1 MSSLTTTLDW
11 AIKHRPCSMDDVILP
26 KKIENRLRAFSKNSG
41 GLSVLLHGSPGCGKT
56 TVAKLINPENT
67 YFINCTI
74 NNSIDQIRLLER
86 TCSSLT
92 LSGQRRLILLDEA
105 DYLSKDAQAA
115 LRGLTEQFANA
126 NDFVMTANYP
136 ERLIDAI
143 RSRFLSVNFE
153 FMDSDEMRGRIVT
166 FLGDVAVKEKYERP
180 SNAALKTIIRRSFPD
195 IRNML
200 KALQFELLESEELN
214 DIDI

>member
-1 MSSLTTTLDW
+1 MSSLTTTSDW
-11 AIKHRPCSMDDVILP
+11 AIKYRPASIGDVILP
-26 KKIENRLRAFSKNSG
+26 KQIEKRLRAFSKNSG
-41 GLSVLLHGSPGCGKT
+41 GFSVLFHGSPGCGKT

-74 NNSIDQIRLLER
+74 NNSIEDIRQLQR

-92 LSGQRRLILLDEA
+92 LTGQRRLVLLDEA

-115 LRGLTEQFANA
+115 LRGLTEEFAAA

-136 ERLIDAI
+136 DRLLDAI
-143 RSRFLSVNFE
+143 RSRFFPVNFE
-153 FMDSDEMRGRIVT
+153 FMDSEEMRGRIVT
-166 FLGDVAVKEKYERP
+166 FLGDIATKEGFERP
-180 SNAALKTIIRRSFPD
+180 SSAVLKTIIKRSFPD

-200 KALQFELLESEELN
+200 KALQFELLESEETNDLN
-214 DIDI
+214 

>member
-11 AIKHRPCSMDDVILP
+11 AIKYRPTSIDVVILP
-26 KKIENRLRAFSKNSG
+26 KQIEKRLRAFSRNSG
-41 GLSVLLHGSPGCGKT
+41 GLSVLFHGSPGCGKT

-74 NNSIDQIRLLER
+74 NNSIEQIRQLER

-92 LSGQRRLILLDEA
+92 LTGERRLVLLDEA

-115 LRGLTEQFANA
+115 LRGLTEEFAVA

-143 RSRFLSVNFE
+143 RSRFLSINFE
-153 FMDSDEMRGRIVT
+153 FMDSEEMRERLIV
-166 FLGDVAVKEKYERP
+166 FLGDVAIKEGFQRP
-180 SNAALKTIIRRSFPD
+180 SNAILKTIIKRSFPD

-200 KALQFELLESEELN
+200 KALQFELLESEEAN
-214 DIDI
+214 DFD

>member
-1 MSSLTTTLDW
+1 MNSITTTLDW
-11 AIKHRPCSMDDVILP
+11 AIKHRPSSMNDVILP
-26 KKIENRLRAFSKNSG
+26 KQIENRLRAFSKNSG
-41 GLSVLLHGSPGCGKT
+41 GFSVLFHGSPGCGKT

-74 NNSIDQIRLLER
+74 NNSIDQIRQLER

-92 LSGQRRLILLDEA
+92 LNGERRLILLDEA

-115 LRGLTEQFANA
+115 LRGLTEQFAIA

-136 ERLIDAI
+136 DRLIDAI
-143 RSRFLSVNFE
+143 RSRFLSINFE
-153 FMDSDEMRGRIVT
+153 FMDSDEMRERMVI
-166 FLGDVAVKEKYERP
+166 FLGDVAVKEGFERP
-180 SNAALKTIIRRSFPD
+180 STAVLKTIIKRAFPD

-200 KALQFELLESEELN
+200 KAVQFELLETEAANDLN
-214 DIDI
+214 N

>member
-1 MSSLTTTLDW
+1 MSSLTTTSDW
-11 AIKHRPCSMDDVILP
+11 AIKYRPASIGDVILP
-26 KKIENRLRAFSKNSG
+26 KQIENRLRAFSKNSG
-41 GLSVLLHGSPGCGKT
+41 GFSVLFHGSPGCGKT
-56 TVAKLINPENT
+56 TVAKLINPDNT

-74 NNSIDQIRLLER
+74 NNSIEDIRQLQR

-92 LSGQRRLILLDEA
+92 LTGQRRLVLLDEA

-115 LRGLTEQFANA
+115 LRGLTEEFASA

-136 ERLIDAI
+136 DRLLDAI

-153 FMDSDEMRGRIVT
+153 FMDSEEMRDRIVM
-166 FLGDVAVKEKYERP
+166 FLGDIAIKEGFERP
-180 SNAALKTIIRRSFPD
+180 SSALLKTIIKRSFPD

-200 KALQFELLESEELN
+200 KALQFELLESEETNDLN
-214 DIDI
+214 

>member
-1 MSSLTTTLDW
+1 MSSLTTLDW
-11 AIKHRPCSMDDVILP
+11 AIKHRPASMDDVILP
-26 KKIENRLRAFSKNSG
+26 KQIENRLRAFSKNSG
-41 GLSVLLHGSPGCGKT
+41 GLSVLFHGSPGCGKT

-74 NNSIDQIRLLER
+74 NNSIDQIRQLER

-92 LSGQRRLILLDEA
+92 LSGERRLILLDEA

-115 LRGLTEQFANA
+115 LRGLTEQFAMA

-136 ERLIDAI
+136 ERLIEAI

-153 FMDSDEMRGRIVT
+153 FMDSDEMRERIIK
-166 FLGDVAVKEKYERP
+166 FLGDVAEKEGFERP
-180 SNAALKTIIRRSFPD
+180 SNAVLRTIIKRSFPD

-200 KALQFELLESEELN
+200 KALQFELLEMEVLN
-214 DIDI
+214 DFDD

>member
-11 AIKHRPCSMDDVILP
+11 AIKYRPTSIDDVILP
-26 KKIENRLRAFSKNSG
+26 KQIEKRLRAFSRNSG
-41 GLSVLLHGSPGCGKT
+41 GLSVLFHGSPGCGKT

-74 NNSIDQIRLLER
+74 NNSIEQIRQLER

-92 LSGQRRLILLDEA
+92 LTGERRLVLLDEA

-115 LRGLTEQFANA
+115 LRGLTEEFAVA

-143 RSRFLSVNFE
+143 RSRFLSINFE
-153 FMDSDEMRGRIVT
+153 FMDSEEMRERLIV
-166 FLGDVAVKEKYERP
+166 FLGDVAIKEGFQKP
-180 SNAALKTIIRRSFPD
+180 SNAILKTIIKRSFPD

-200 KALQFELLESEELN
+200 KALQFELLESEEAN
-214 DIDI
+214 DFD

>member
-11 AIKHRPCSMDDVILP
+11 AIKYRPTSIDDVILP
-26 KKIENRLRAFSKNSG
+26 KQIEKRLRAFSKNSG
-41 GLSVLLHGSPGCGKT
+41 GLSVLFHGSPGCGKT

-74 NNSIDQIRLLER
+74 NNSIEQIRQLER

-92 LSGQRRLILLDEA
+92 LTGERRLVLLDEA

-115 LRGLTEQFANA
+115 LRGLTEEFAVA

-143 RSRFLSVNFE
+143 RSRFLSINFE
-153 FMDSDEMRGRIVT
+153 FMDSEEMRERLIA
-166 FLGDVAVKEKYERP
+166 FLGDVAVKEGLQRP
-180 SNAALKTIIRRSFPD
+180 SSAVLKTIIKRSFPD

-200 KALQFELLESEELN
+200 KALQFELLESEESN
-214 DIDI
+214 DFD

>member
-11 AIKHRPCSMDDVILP
+11 AIKYRPTSIDDVILP
-26 KKIENRLRAFSKNSG
+26 KQIEKRLRAFSRNSG
-41 GLSVLLHGSPGCGKT
+41 GLSVLFHGSPGCGKT

-74 NNSIDQIRLLER
+74 NNSIEQIRQLER

-92 LSGQRRLILLDEA
+92 LTGERRLVLLDEA

-115 LRGLTEQFANA
+115 LRGLTEEFAVA

-143 RSRFLSVNFE
+143 RSRFLSINFE
-153 FMDSDEMRGRIVT
+153 FMDSEEMRERLIV
-166 FLGDVAVKEKYERP
+166 FLGDVAIKEGFQRP
-180 SNAALKTIIRRSFPD
+180 SNAILKTIIKRSFPD

-200 KALQFELLESEELN
+200 KALESEEAN
-214 DIDI
+214 DFD

>member
-11 AIKHRPCSMDDVILP
+11 AIKYRPTSIDDVILP
-26 KKIENRLRAFSKNSG
+26 KQIEKRLRAFSRNSG
-41 GLSVLLHGSPGCGKT
+41 GLSVLFHGSPGCGKT

-74 NNSIDQIRLLER
+74 NNSIEQIRQLER

-92 LSGQRRLILLDEA
+92 LTGERRLVLLDEA

-115 LRGLTEQFANA
+115 LRGLTEEFAVA

-143 RSRFLSVNFE
+143 RSRFLSINFE
-153 FMDSDEMRGRIVT
+153 FMDSEEKRERLIV
-166 FLGDVAVKEKYERP
+166 FLGDVAIKEGFQRP
-180 SNAALKTIIRRSFPD
+180 SNAILKTIIKRSFPD

-200 KALQFELLESEELN
+200 KALQFELLESEEAN
-214 DIDI
+214 DFD

>member
-11 AIKHRPCSMDDVILP
+11 AIKYRPTSIDDVILP
-26 KKIENRLRAFSKNSG
+26 KQIEKRLRAFSRNSG
-41 GLSVLLHGSPGCGKT
+41 GLSVLFHGSPGCGKT

-74 NNSIDQIRLLER
+74 NNSIEQIRQLER

-92 LSGQRRLILLDEA
+92 LTGERRLVLLDEA

-115 LRGLTEQFANA
+115 LRGLTEEFAVA

-143 RSRFLSVNFE
+143 RSRFLSINFE
-153 FMDSDEMRGRIVT
+153 FMDSEEMRERLIV
-166 FLGDVAVKEKYERP
+166 FLGDVAVKEGFQRP
-180 SNAALKTIIRRSFPD
+180 SSAVLKTIIKRSFPD

-200 KALQFELLESEELN
+200 KALQFELLELEAAN
-214 DIDI
+214 DLVN

>member
-1 MSSLTTTLDW
+1 MSSSTTLDW
-11 AIKHRPCSMDDVILP
+11 AIKHRPTSMDDVILP
-26 KKIENRLRAFSKNSG
+26 KQIENRLRAFSKNSG
-41 GLSVLLHGSPGCGKT
+41 GLSVLFHGSPGCGKT

-74 NNSIDQIRLLER
+74 NNSIDQIRQLER

-92 LSGQRRLILLDEA
+92 LSGERRLILLDEA

-115 LRGLTEQFANA
+115 LRGLTEQFAMA

-136 ERLIDAI
+136 ERLIEAV

-153 FMDSDEMRGRIVT
+153 FMDSDEMRERIIK
-166 FLGDVAVKEKYERP
+166 FLGDVAEKEGFERP
-180 SNAALKTIIRRSFPD
+180 SNAFLRTIIKRSFPD

-200 KALQFELLESEELN
+200 KALQFELLEMEVLN
-214 DIDI
+214 DFDN

>member
-1 MSSLTTTLDW
+1 MSSLTTVSDW
-11 AIKHRPCSMDDVILP
+11 AIKYRPASIGDVILP
-26 KKIENRLRAFSKNSG
+26 KQIENRLRAFSKNSG
-41 GLSVLLHGSPGCGKT
+41 GFSVLFHGSPGCGKT

-74 NNSIDQIRLLER
+74 NNSIDHIRQLER

-92 LSGQRRLILLDEA
+92 LTGQRRLVLLDEA

-115 LRGLTEQFANA
+115 LRGLTEQFATA

-136 ERLIDAI
+136 DRLLDAI
-143 RSRFLSVNFE
+143 RSRFLPVNFE
-153 FMDSDEMRGRIVT
+153 FMDSEEMRGRIVA
-166 FLGDVAVKEKYERP
+166 FLGDIAVQEGFRRP
-180 SNAALKTIIRRSFPD
+180 SIAVLKTIIKRSFPD

-200 KALQFELLESEELN
+200 KALQFELLESEETNDLN
-214 DIDI
+214 

>member
-11 AIKHRPCSMDDVILP
+11 AIKYRPTSIDDVILP
-26 KKIENRLRAFSKNSG
+26 KQIEKRLRAFSRNSG
-41 GLSVLLHGSPGCGKT
+41 GLSVLFHGSPGCGKT

-74 NNSIDQIRLLER
+74 NNSIEQIRQLER

-92 LSGQRRLILLDEA
+92 LTGERRLVLLDEA

-115 LRGLTEQFANA
+115 LRGLTEEFAVA

-143 RSRFLSVNFE
+143 RSRFLSINFE
-153 FMDSDEMRGRIVT
+153 FMDSEEMRERLIV
-166 FLGDVAVKEKYERP
+166 FLGDVAIKEGFQRP
-180 SNAALKTIIRRSFPD
+180 SNAILKTIIKRSFPD

-200 KALQFELLESEELN
+200 KALQFELLESEEAN
-214 DIDI
+214 DFD

>member
-1 MSSLTTTLDW
+1 MSSSTTLDW
-11 AIKHRPCSMDDVILP
+11 AIKHRPTSMDDVILP
-26 KKIENRLRAFSKNSG
+26 KQIENRLRAFSKNSG
-41 GLSVLLHGSPGCGKT
+41 GLSVLFHGSPGCGKT

-74 NNSIDQIRLLER
+74 NNSIDQIRQLER

-92 LSGQRRLILLDEA
+92 LSGERRLILLDEA

-115 LRGLTEQFANA
+115 LRGLTEEYAVA

-136 ERLIDAI
+136 DRLLDAI
-143 RSRFLSVNFE
+143 HSRFLSVNFE
-153 FMDSDEMRGRIVT
+153 FMDSEEMRDRIVS
-166 FLGDVAVKEKYERP
+166 FLGGIAVKEGFKRP
-180 SNAALKTIIRRSFPD
+180 SNAVLKTIVKRSFPD

-200 KALQFELLESEELN
+200 KALQFEMLESEEINGLN
-214 DIDI
+214 

>member
-11 AIKHRPCSMDDVILP
+11 AIKYRPTSIDDVILP
-26 KKIENRLRAFSKNSG
+26 KQIEKRLRAFSRNSG
-41 GLSVLLHGSPGCGKT
+41 GLSVLFHGSPGCGKT

-74 NNSIDQIRLLER
+74 NNSIEQIRQLER

-92 LSGQRRLILLDEA
+92 LTGERRLVLLDEA

-115 LRGLTEQFANA
+115 LRGLTEEFAVA

-143 RSRFLSVNFE
+143 RSRFLSINFE
-153 FMDSDEMRGRIVT
+153 FMDSEEMRERLIV
-166 FLGDVAVKEKYERP
+166 FLGDVAIKEGFQRP
-180 SNAALKTIIRRSFPD
+180 SNAILKTIIKRSFPD

-200 KALQFELLESEELN
+200 KALQFELLESEGAN
-214 DIDI
+214 DFD

>member
-11 AIKHRPCSMDDVILP
+11 AIKYRPTSIDDVILP
-26 KKIENRLRAFSKNSG
+26 KQIEKRLRAFSKNSG
-41 GLSVLLHGSPGCGKT
+41 GLSVLFHGSPGCGKT

-74 NNSIDQIRLLER
+74 NNSIEQIRQLER

-92 LSGQRRLILLDEA
+92 LTGERRLVLLDEA

-115 LRGLTEQFANA
+115 LRGLTEEFAVA

-143 RSRFLSVNFE
+143 RSRFLSINFE
-153 FMDSDEMRGRIVT
+153 FMDSEEMRERLIV
-166 FLGDVAVKEKYERP
+166 FLGDVAIKEGFQRP
-180 SNAALKTIIRRSFPD
+180 SNAILKTIIKRSFPD

-200 KALQFELLESEELN
+200 KALQFELLESEEAN
-214 DIDI
+214 DFD

>member
-11 AIKHRPCSMDDVILP
+11 AIKYRPTSIDDVILP
-26 KKIENRLRAFSKNSG
+26 KQIEKRLRAFSRNSG
-41 GLSVLLHGSPGCGKT
+41 GLSVLCHGSPGCGKT

-74 NNSIDQIRLLER
+74 NNSIEQIRQLER

-92 LSGQRRLILLDEA
+92 LTGERRLVLLDEA

-115 LRGLTEQFANA
+115 LRGLTEEFAVA

-143 RSRFLSVNFE
+143 RSRFLSINFE
-153 FMDSDEMRGRIVT
+153 FMDSEEMRERLIV
-166 FLGDVAVKEKYERP
+166 FLGDVAIKEGFQRP
-180 SNAALKTIIRRSFPD
+180 SNAILKTIIKRSFPD

-200 KALQFELLESEELN
+200 KALQFELLESEEAN
-214 DIDI
+214 DFD

>member
-1 MSSLTTTLDW
+1 MSSLTTTSDW
-11 AIKHRPCSMDDVILP
+11 AIKYRPASIGDVILP
-26 KKIENRLRAFSKNSG
+26 KQIENRLRAFSKSSG
-41 GLSVLLHGSPGCGKT
+41 GFSVLFHGSPGCGKT
-56 TVAKLINPENT
+56 TVAKLINPDNT

-74 NNSIDQIRLLER
+74 NNSIEDIRQLQR

-92 LSGQRRLILLDEA
+92 LTGQRRLVLLDEA

-115 LRGLTEQFANA
+115 LRGLTEEFASA

-136 ERLIDAI
+136 DRLLDAI

-153 FMDSDEMRGRIVT
+153 FMDSEEMRDRMVM
-166 FLGDVAVKEKYERP
+166 FLGDIAIKEGFKQP
-180 SNAALKTIIRRSFPD
+180 SSALLKTIIKRSFPD

-200 KALQFELLESEELN
+200 KALQFELLESEETNDLN
-214 DIDI
+214 

>member
-1 MSSLTTTLDW
+1 MSSLTTTSDW
-11 AIKHRPCSMDDVILP
+11 AIKYRPASIGDVILP
-26 KKIENRLRAFSKNSG
+26 KQIENRLRAFSKNSG
-41 GLSVLLHGSPGCGKT
+41 GFSVLFHGSPGCGKT

-74 NNSIDQIRLLER
+74 NNSIEDIRQLQR

-92 LSGQRRLILLDEA
+92 LTGQRRLVLLDEA

-115 LRGLTEQFANA
+115 LRGLTEEFASA

-136 ERLIDAI
+136 DRLLDAI

-153 FMDSDEMRGRIVT
+153 FMDSEEMRDRIVM
-166 FLGDVAVKEKYERP
+166 FLGDIAIKEGFERP
-180 SNAALKTIIRRSFPD
+180 SSALLKTIIKRSFPD

-200 KALQFELLESEELN
+200 KALQFELLESEETNDLN
-214 DIDI
+214 

>member
-11 AIKHRPCSMDDVILP
+11 AIKYRPTSIDDVILP
-26 KKIENRLRAFSKNSG
+26 KQIEKRLRAFSKNSG
-41 GLSVLLHGSPGCGKT
+41 GLSVLFHGSPGCGKT

-74 NNSIDQIRLLER
+74 NNSIEQIRQLER

-92 LSGQRRLILLDEA
+92 LTGERRLVLLDEA

-115 LRGLTEQFANA
+115 LRGLTEEFAVA

-143 RSRFLSVNFE
+143 RSRFLSINFE
-153 FMDSDEMRGRIVT
+153 FMDSEEMRERLIA
-166 FLGDVAVKEKYERP
+166 FLGDVALKEGFQRP
-180 SNAALKTIIRRSFPD
+180 SSAVLKTIIKRSFPD

-200 KALQFELLESEELN
+200 KALQFELLESEEAN
-214 DIDI
+214 DFN

>member
-1 MSSLTTTLDW
+1 MSSLTTLDW
-11 AIKHRPCSMDDVILP
+11 AIKHRPASMDDVILP
-26 KKIENRLRAFSKNSG
+26 KQIENRLRAFSKNSG
-41 GLSVLLHGSPGCGKT
+41 GLSVLFHGSPGCGKT
-56 TVAKLINPENT
+56 TVARLINPENT

-74 NNSIDQIRLLER
+74 NNSIDQIRQLER

-92 LSGQRRLILLDEA
+92 LSGERRLILLDEA

-115 LRGLTEQFANA
+115 LRGLTEQFAMA

-136 ERLIDAI
+136 ERLIEAI

-153 FMDSDEMRGRIVT
+153 FMNSDEMRGRIIK
-166 FLGDVAVKEKYERP
+166 FLGDVAEKEGFERP
-180 SNAALKTIIRRSFPD
+180 SNAVLRTIIKRSFPD

-200 KALQFELLESEELN
+200 KALQFELLEMEVLN
-214 DIDI
+214 DFDD

>member
-11 AIKHRPCSMDDVILP
+11 AIKYRPTSIDDVILP
-26 KKIENRLRAFSKNSG
+26 KQIEKRLRAFSRNSG
-41 GLSVLLHGSPGCGKT
+41 GLSVLFHGSPGCGKT

-74 NNSIDQIRLLER
+74 NNSIEQIRQLER

-92 LSGQRRLILLDEA
+92 LTGERRLVLLDEA

-115 LRGLTEQFANA
+115 LRGLTEEFAVA

-143 RSRFLSVNFE
+143 RSRFLSINFE
-153 FMDSDEMRGRIVT
+153 FMDSEEMRERLIV
-166 FLGDVAVKEKYERP
+166 FLGDVAIKEGFQRP
-180 SNAALKTIIRRSFPD
+180 SNAILKTIIKRSFPD

-200 KALQFELLESEELN
+200 KALHFELLESEEAN
-214 DIDI
+214 DFD

>member
-1 MSSLTTTLDW
+1 MNSITSTLDW
-11 AIKHRPCSMDDVILP
+11 AIKYRPSSINDVILP
-26 KKIENRLRAFSKNSG
+26 KQIENRLRAFSNNSG
-41 GLSVLLHGSPGCGKT
+41 GLSVLFHGSPGCGKT

-74 NNSIDQIRLLER
+74 NNSIEKIRLLER

-92 LSGQRRLILLDEA
+92 LSGQKRLILLDEA

-115 LRGLTEQFANA
+115 LRGLTEEFATA

-136 ERLIDAI
+136 DRLIDAI
-143 RSRFLSVNFE
+143 RSRFLPINFE
-153 FMDSDEMRGRIVT
+153 FMDSEEMRDRIVK
-166 FLGDVAVKEKYERP
+166 FLGDIATKEGYRRP
-180 SNAALKTIIRRSFPD
+180 SNALLKTIIKRSFPD

-200 KALQFELLESEELN
+200 KSLQFELLELEMINDLN
-214 DIDI
+214 K

>member
-1 MSSLTTTLDW
+1 MSSLTTTSDW
-11 AIKHRPCSMDDVILP
+11 AIKYRPASIGDVILP
-26 KKIENRLRAFSKNSG
+26 KQIENRLRAFSNSSG
-41 GLSVLLHGSPGCGKT
+41 GFSVLFHGSPGCGKT

-74 NNSIDQIRLLER
+74 SNSIEDIRQLQR

-92 LSGQRRLILLDEA
+92 LTGQRRLVLLDEA

-115 LRGLTEQFANA
+115 LRGLTEEFASA

-136 ERLIDAI
+136 DRLLDAI

-153 FMDSDEMRGRIVT
+153 FMDSEEMRDRIVM
-166 FLGDVAVKEKYERP
+166 FLGDIAIKEGFERP
-180 SNAALKTIIRRSFPD
+180 SSALLKTIIKRSFPD

-200 KALQFELLESEELN
+200 KALQFELLESEETNDLN
-214 DIDI
+214 

>member
-1 MSSLTTTLDW
+1 MSSSTTLDW
-11 AIKHRPCSMDDVILP
+11 AIKHRPASMDDVILP
-26 KKIENRLRAFSKNSG
+26 KQIENRLRAFSKNSG
-41 GLSVLLHGSPGCGKT
+41 GLSVLFHGSPGCGKT

-74 NNSIDQIRLLER
+74 NNSIDQIRQLER

-92 LSGQRRLILLDEA
+92 LSGERRLILLDEA

-115 LRGLTEQFANA
+115 LRGLTEQFAMA

-136 ERLIDAI
+136 ERLIEAI

-153 FMDSDEMRGRIVT
+153 FMDSDEMRERIIK
-166 FLGDVAVKEKYERP
+166 FLGDVAEKEGFERP
-180 SNAALKTIIRRSFPD
+180 SNAVLRTIIKRSFPD

-200 KALQFELLESEELN
+200 KALQFELLEMEVLN
-214 DIDI
+214 DFDD

>member
-11 AIKHRPCSMDDVILP
+11 AIKYRPTSIDDVILP
-26 KKIENRLRAFSKNSG
+26 KQIEKRLRAFSRNSG
-41 GLSVLLHGSPGCGKT
+41 GLSVLFHGSPGCGKS

-74 NNSIDQIRLLER
+74 NNSIEQIRQLER

-92 LSGQRRLILLDEA
+92 LTGERRLVLLDEA

-115 LRGLTEQFANA
+115 LRGLTEEFAVA

-143 RSRFLSVNFE
+143 RSRFLSINFE
-153 FMDSDEMRGRIVT
+153 FMDSEEMRERLIV
-166 FLGDVAVKEKYERP
+166 FLGDVAIKEGFQRP
-180 SNAALKTIIRRSFPD
+180 SNAILKTIIKRSFPD

-200 KALQFELLESEELN
+200 KALQFELLESEEAN
-214 DIDI
+214 DFD

>member
-11 AIKHRPCSMDDVILP
+11 AIKYRPASMDDVILP
-26 KKIENRLRAFSKNSG
+26 KQIESRLRALSRNSG
-41 GLSVLLHGSPGCGKT
+41 GLSVLFHGSPGCGKT

-74 NNSIDQIRLLER
+74 NNSIDKIRLLER

-92 LSGQRRLILLDEA
+92 LNGQRRLILFDEA

-115 LRGLTEQFANA
+115 LRGLTEQFALA

-136 ERLIDAI
+136 DRLIDAI
-143 RSRFLSVNFE
+143 RSRFLSINFE
-153 FMDSDEMRGRIVT
+153 FMDSDEMRERIVK
-166 FLGDVAVKEKYERP
+166 FLGDVAVKEGFERP
-180 SNAALKTIIRRSFPD
+180 SSAILRTIIKRLFPD

-200 KALQFELLESEELN
+200 KALQFELLDSEVAN
-214 DIDI
+214 DLDN

>member
-1 MSSLTTTLDW
+1 
-11 AIKHRPCSMDDVILP
+11 MDDVILP
-26 KKIENRLRAFSKNSG
+26 KQIENRLRAFSKNSG
-41 GLSVLLHGSPGCGKT
+41 GLSVLFHGSPGCGKT

-74 NNSIDQIRLLER
+74 NNSIDQIRQLER

-92 LSGQRRLILLDEA
+92 LSGERRLILLDEA

-115 LRGLTEQFANA
+115 LRGLTEQFAMA

-136 ERLIDAI
+136 ERLIEAI

-153 FMDSDEMRGRIVT
+153 FMDSDEMRERIIK
-166 FLGDVAVKEKYERP
+166 FLGDVAEKEGFERP
-180 SNAALKTIIRRSFPD
+180 SNAVLRTIIKRSFPD

-200 KALQFELLESEELN
+200 KALQFELLEMEVFN
-214 DIDI
+214 DFDD

>member
-1 MSSLTTTLDW
+1 MNSLATTQDW
-11 AIKHRPCSMDDVILP
+11 AIKYRPTSIDDVILP
-26 KKIENRLRAFSKNSG
+26 KQIENRLRVFSKSSG
-41 GLSVLLHGSPGCGKT
+41 GFSVLFHGSPGCGKT

-74 NNSIDQIRLLER
+74 NNSIEQIRQLER

-92 LSGQRRLILLDEA
+92 LTGQKRLILLDEA

-115 LRGLTEQFANA
+115 LRGLTEEFAVA

-143 RSRFLSVNFE
+143 RSRFLSINFE
-153 FMDSDEMRGRIVT
+153 FMDSEEMRERIVL
-166 FLGDVAVKEKYERP
+166 FLGNVAVKEGFKRP
-180 SNAALKTIIRRSFPD
+180 SSAVLKTIIKQSFPD
-195 IRNML
+195 IRRML
-200 KALQFELLESEELN
+200 KALQFELLETEKADDLN
-214 DIDI
+214 

>member
-1 MSSLTTTLDW
+1 MSSSTTLDW
-11 AIKHRPCSMDDVILP
+11 AIKHRPTSMNDVILP
-26 KKIENRLRAFSKNSG
+26 KQIENRLRAFSKNSG
-41 GLSVLLHGSPGCGKT
+41 GLSVLFHGSPGCGKT

-74 NNSIDQIRLLER
+74 NNSIDQIRQLER

-92 LSGQRRLILLDEA
+92 LSGERRLILLDEA

-115 LRGLTEQFANA
+115 LRGLTEQFAMA

-136 ERLIDAI
+136 ERLIEAI

-153 FMDSDEMRGRIVT
+153 FMDSDEMRERIIK
-166 FLGDVAVKEKYERP
+166 FLGDVAEKEGFERP
-180 SNAALKTIIRRSFPD
+180 SNAFLRTITKRSFPD

-200 KALQFELLESEELN
+200 KALQFELFEMEVLN
-214 DIDI
+214 DFDN

>member
-11 AIKHRPCSMDDVILP
+11 AIKYRPTSIDDVILP
-26 KKIENRLRAFSKNSG
+26 KQIEKRLRAFSRNSG
-41 GLSVLLHGSPGCGKT
+41 GLSVLFHGSPGCGKT

-74 NNSIDQIRLLER
+74 NNSIEDIRQLER

-92 LSGQRRLILLDEA
+92 LTGKRRLVLLDEA
-105 DYLSKDAQAA
+105 DYLSKEAQAA
-115 LRGLTEQFANA
+115 LRGLTEEFAVA

-143 RSRFLSVNFE
+143 RSRFLSINFE
-153 FMDSDEMRGRIVT
+153 FMDSEEMRERLIV
-166 FLGDVAVKEKYERP
+166 FLGDVAIKEGFQRP
-180 SNAALKTIIRRSFPD
+180 SNAILKTIIKRSFPD

-200 KALQFELLESEELN
+200 KALQFELLELEAAN
-214 DIDI
+214 DLVN

>member
-11 AIKHRPCSMDDVILP
+11 AIKYRPASMDDVILP
-26 KKIENRLRAFSKNSG
+26 KQIESRLRALSRNSG
-41 GLSVLLHGSPGCGKT
+41 GLSVLFHGSPGCGKT

-74 NNSIDQIRLLER
+74 NNSIDKIRLLER

-92 LSGQRRLILLDEA
+92 LNGQRRLILLDEA

-115 LRGLTEQFANA
+115 LRGLTEQFALA

-136 ERLIDAI
+136 DRLIDAI
-143 RSRFLSVNFE
+143 RSRFLSINFE
-153 FMDSDEMRGRIVT
+153 FMDSDEMRERIVK
-166 FLGDVAVKEKYERP
+166 FLGDVAVKEGFERP
-180 SNAALKTIIRRSFPD
+180 SSAILRTIIKRSFPD

-200 KALQFELLESEELN
+200 KALQFELLDSEVTN
-214 DIDI
+214 DLDN

>member
-11 AIKHRPCSMDDVILP
+11 AIKYRPTSIDDVILP
-26 KKIENRLRAFSKNSG
+26 KQIEKRLRAFSRNSG
-41 GLSVLLHGSPGCGKT
+41 GLSVLFHGSPGCGKT

-74 NNSIDQIRLLER
+74 NNSIEQIRQLER

-92 LSGQRRLILLDEA
+92 LTGKRRLVLLDEA
-105 DYLSKDAQAA
+105 DYLSKEAQAA
-115 LRGLTEQFANA
+115 LRGLTEEFAVA

-143 RSRFLSVNFE
+143 RSRFLSINFE
-153 FMDSDEMRGRIVT
+153 FMDSEEMRERLIV
-166 FLGDVAVKEKYERP
+166 FLGDVAVKEGFQRP
-180 SNAALKTIIRRSFPD
+180 SSAVLKTIIKRSFPD

-200 KALQFELLESEELN
+200 KALQFELLELEAAN
-214 DIDI
+214 DLVN

>member
-1 MSSLTTTLDW
+1 MSSSTTLDW
-11 AIKHRPCSMDDVILP
+11 AIKHRPVSMDDVILP
-26 KKIENRLRAFSKNSG
+26 KQIENRLRAFSKNSG
-41 GLSVLLHGSPGCGKT
+41 GLSVLFHGSPGCGKT

-74 NNSIDQIRLLER
+74 NNSIDQIRQLER

-92 LSGQRRLILLDEA
+92 LSGEKRLILLDEA

-115 LRGLTEQFANA
+115 LRGLTEQFAMA

-136 ERLIDAI
+136 ERLIEAI

-153 FMDSDEMRGRIVT
+153 FMDSDEMRERIIK
-166 FLGDVAVKEKYERP
+166 FLGDVAEKEGFERP
-180 SNAALKTIIRRSFPD
+180 SNAVLRTIIKRSFPD

-200 KALQFELLESEELN
+200 KALQFELLEMEVLN
-214 DIDI
+214 DFDD